1 MPRVTLQEFFKEL
14 NIDVSDTPFCYLR
27 STIYNT
33 HTLNLTDD
41 QKEARLQL
49 LFDFDKFN
57 GTNINERFY

>member
-1 MPRVTLQEFFKEL
+1 MPKITLQEFCKEL
-14 NIDVSDTPFCYLR
+14 NIEIGDVPFYYLR
-27 STIYNT
+27 STIFNT
-33 HTLNLTDD
+33 HTLNLTDS